1 MITLEERIAK
11 TQRLL
16 RRLEE
21 DQPYLHVRLSA
32 LGAEHRQ
39 SVNAF
44 ADRVRAEAEAELQR
58 LLAEQDCPASGTR
71 LSPPIDCRDGACP
84 VFPPPETRRAA
95 SLPEIQP
102 AARR

>member
-1 MITLEERIAK
+1 MITLEERIAR

-21 DQPYLHVRLSA
+21 DRPHLHLRLSA

-39 SVNAF
+39 SANAF

-58 LLAEQDCPASGTR
+58 LLAE
-71 LSPPIDCRDGACP
+71 
-84 VFPPPETRRAA
+84 RA
-95 SLPEIQP
+95 LPYEWNVPQP
-102 AARR
+102 AD

>member
-1 MITLEERIAK
+1 MITLEERISR

-32 LGAEHRQ
+32 LGNEHRQ
-39 SVNAF
+39 NVNAF

-58 LLAEQDCPASGTR
+58 LLAERPM
-71 LSPPIDCRDGACP
+71 PY
-84 VFPPPETRRAA
+84 EW
-95 SLPEIQP
+95 SLPQP
-102 AARR
+102 AD